1 MKKNKKT
8 KNIVSTYWNGKISLG
23 KSFWIVAVVI
33 LGIYSIPS
41 YIIDDQFISSV
52 SDGMVILIWVYTIFF
67 YVLLI
72 YVYVGLWR
80 SASKY
85 ISERIKTKRSTT
97 WGYVTYTIIVLGVFS
112 GVSTLILDLA
122 S

>member
-8 KNIVSTYWNGKISLG
+8 KNIVSTYWNGEISLG
-23 KSFWIVAVVI
+23 KSFWIVATLM

-85 ISERIKTKRSTT
+85 ISERTKSKRPTT
-97 WGYVTYTIIVLGVFS
+97 WGYVTFAVIIMGVFS
-112 GVSTLILDLA
+112 GFGTLILDLA
-122 S
+122 K

>member
-8 KNIVSTYWNGKISLG
+8 KNIVSTYWNGEISLG